1 MEAAVKPDTVHENGE
16 EYGYQLW
23 PHSADHTYMFNGM
36 FGQYVVVA
44 PDLDLVLAVNAGA
57 GNLFTRSRSYTAV
70 REFLKAVARAPAPLP
85 ADPAGRRAPCLYGG
99 ASALRRGCAG
109 TACSRQASLVRACP

>member
-1 MEAAVKPDTVHENGE
+1 MDGCRRKGTAPFERRLGGSRRQTPTAVHENGE

-57 GNLFTRSRSYTAV
+57 GNLFTRKPQLHRCE
-70 REFLKAVARAPAPLP
+70 RIF
-85 ADPAGRRAPCLYGG
+85 
-99 ASALRRGCAG
+99 
-109 TACSRQASLVRACP
+109 

>member
-1 MEAAVKPDTVHENGE
+1 MSAAWVEAAVKPDTVHENGE

-85 ADPAGRRAPCLYGG
+85 ADPSADAP
-99 ASALRRGCAG
+99 
-109 TACSRQASLVRACP
+109 P

>member
-1 MEAAVKPDTVHENGE
+1 MTAASTQAALKPDTVHENGE

-44 PDLDLVLAVNAGA
+44 PDLDLVLAVNAGEMCIRDSIIIRD
-57 GNLFTRSRSYTAV
+57 G
-70 REFLKAVARAPAPLP
+70 
-85 ADPAGRRAPCLYGG
+85 
-99 ASALRRGCAG
+99 
-109 TACSRQASLVRACP
+109 